1 MSDAYVATVVK
12 KCIAVVC
19 KKAGVE
25 YVSERTIDYLCDLVI
40 TCTSIHTIQHG
51 RYTSDW
57 SFDSGRTAREGE

>member
-25 YVSERTIDYLCDLVI
+25 YVSERTIDCLCDLVI
-40 TCTSIHTIQHG
+40 TCKSIHTAQHN
-51 RYTSDW
+51 RYTPDW
-57 SFDSGRTAREGE
+57 VFDSGRTAREGE